1 MPTASARTP
10 LELAIQDD
18 GVFLGPGTYNRD
30 LGLQQARALG
40 VTRIRINTS
49 WAQFVKQANDVTP
62 PKTPLYDWSRVDSLI
77 DAAKQ
82 YGIRVQMTLT
92 GPAPAFATSNRKVGT
107 YGPKAKQFGD
117 YARAAAT
124 HFKGRIDRYSIWNEP
139 NYISWL
145 SPFDLNAALYRQL
158 YTAAYTQ
165 IKRADPSAQVLMGE
179 TAPYAINKR
188 STAPLEFLRNVTC
201 TTKPGGDKKG
211 ADGSGTDPTPPPETK
226 AQVRTARVSAKAPTL
241 IRGACKPLKT
251 DGYAHHPYDYRH
263 RPDYA
268 YHGADNAT
276 LGSIGRLTGTLEEL
290 KKLRVLRTPKGAT
303 PPIYLTEY
311 GYFNSGKYALSDG
324 ARSAYLKKAYNI
336 AQRDKS
342 VAQILQY
349 GLIAPQKRR
358 GGRLLRPEPAEERR
372 LADARLQ
379 LAGAVGEDGG
389 GRRPHSRARRADQ
402 SAAGAGSAAQA

>member
-1 MPTASARTP
+1 M
-10 LELAIQDD
+10 
-18 GVFLGPGTYNRD
+18 
-30 LGLQQARALG
+30 
-40 VTRIRINTS
+40 
-49 WAQFVKQANDVTP
+49 
-62 PKTPLYDWSRVDSLI
+62 
-77 DAAKQ
+77 
-82 YGIRVQMTLT
+82 
-92 GPAPAFATSNRKVGT
+92 
-107 YGPKAKQFGD
+107 
-117 YARAAAT
+117 
-124 HFKGRIDRYSIWNEP
+124 
-139 NYISWL
+139 
-145 SPFDLNAALYRQL
+145 
-158 YTAAYTQ
+158 
-165 IKRADPSAQVLMGE
+165 
-179 TAPYAINKR
+179 
-188 STAPLEFLRNVTC
+188 TC

-211 ADGSGTDPTPPPETK
+211 ADGSGTDPTPPAETK

-349 GLIAPQKRR
+349 GLIAPQK
-358 GGRLLRPEPAEERR
+358 
-372 LADARLQ
+372 D
-379 LAGAVGEDGG
+379 
-389 GRRPHSRARRADQ
+389 
-402 SAAGAGSAAQA
+402 AAGAFFDLSLLRNDGTPTLAYNSLVQWAKSAAAAGRIVAPGPPIVLPPVPVARHGRK